1 MTDRVRLEIRD
12 DVAYVTLDRA
22 DKRNALDWDL
32 LVGLVDAAERIG
44 RDASLRA
51 VVLRGEGKAFCSGLD
66 FPSFTKTPVRLAR
79 AFAKPR
85 PGASNLFQE
94 AALCFRRLPVP
105 VIAVL
110 HGSCFGGGLQI
121 ALGADFRFATPDC
134 ELSIMEAKWG
144 LVPDMSGTIT
154 LRELLPMDVAMKL
167 TMTGEVFDARR
178 AKELGLVT
186 EVVDDPLAAA
196 EALVATIRTRSPD
209 SVAATKALFHRTWLS
224 SEDDALAAETLIQAR
239 LLAGGNA
246 REAVRA
252 NLEKRPP
259 RFKPRSFTR

>member
-1 MTDRVRLEIRD
+1 MTERVRLEIRD

-22 DKRNALDWDL
+22 DKRNALDWDM

-110 HGSCFGGGLQI
+110 LAPASGAASRSRSAPTSASRRRIASSRSWRRSGASC
-121 ALGADFRFATPDC
+121 
-134 ELSIMEAKWG
+134 
-144 LVPDMSGTIT
+144 
-154 LRELLPMDVAMKL
+154 
-167 TMTGEVFDARR
+167 
-178 AKELGLVT
+178 
-186 EVVDDPLAAA
+186 
-196 EALVATIRTRSPD
+196 RT
-209 SVAATKALFHRTWLS
+209 
-224 SEDDALAAETLIQAR
+224 
-239 LLAGGNA
+239 
-246 REAVRA
+246 
-252 NLEKRPP
+252 
-259 RFKPRSFTR
+259 